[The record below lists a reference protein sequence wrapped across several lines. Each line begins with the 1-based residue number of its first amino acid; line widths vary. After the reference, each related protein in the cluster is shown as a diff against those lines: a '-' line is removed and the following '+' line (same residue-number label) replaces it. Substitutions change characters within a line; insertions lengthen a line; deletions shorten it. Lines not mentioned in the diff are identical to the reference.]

1 MTPSEKKN
9 KGFEPLGDILKGAI
23 EKWLDQDAGPGGA
36 VARIW
41 SVWETAVGTE
51 IAENAQPALLKGDT
65 LVVHV
70 VSSTWTQQL
79 RFLKQD
85 MIHNI
90 NQAAGKPLISNI
102 TFKIGT
108 LS

>member
-1 MTPSEKKN
+1 MTPPEKKN
-9 KGFEPLGDILKGAI
+9 KGFEPLGDILKGSI
-23 EKWLDQDAGPGGA
+23 KKWLDQKDGPGGA
-36 VARIW
+36 VAQIW
-41 SVWETAVGTE
+41 SDWETAVGTE
-51 IAENAQPALLKGDT
+51 VAENAQPAMLKGDV

-85 MIHNI
+85 MIHNL
-90 NQAAGKPLISNI
+90 NYAAGKPLISDI
-102 TFKIGT
+102 IFKIGS